1 MTTLEPDSSSQ
12 PPSKPAFFVRLSALY
27 AITAALLLT
36 LTAFIWHTLER
47 LVAENEW
54 VTHTYEVMERT
65 EAVIS
70 RLRTIQADAIAY
82 AGTGDVAHRVEFEDM
97 APLLDAE
104 LNTLAELIRNNPA
117 QVRRMGDFA
126 TAVRGEYA
134 EALRL
139 VQDRRNSGSLPAG
152 MPDIG
157 VARIR
162 GLSGNILAEEHRLLT
177 QRNLDS
183 ADSALMTRAI
193 AAAAL
198 LLSLLALGLAYWL
211 VLRSHREELN
221 ARASLNDANRR
232 LNQSL
237 ADARDMSETMS
248 KLATFGEL
256 LHGCQTLEEVREGI
270 GNSMG
275 SLLPNLGGRMALVN
289 PSQNLVAVGAHWGR
303 HGLLAESVFAP
314 EDCWALRRG
323 QAYPLAGMQPSFS
336 CKHLQW
342 PNPDSPDAGYLCVP
356 LAAHNEMIGV
366 LTFDGERA
374 PSAAERRIALAAGE
388 QLALALANL
397 RLKETLR
404 TQSIRDPLTGLFN
417 RRYLEV
423 SLDRELQR
431 ATRRSQSLAVLMLDI
446 DHFKR
451 FNDSHGHEAGDAV
464 LAQFAEVLKRAARAE
479 DIACRYGGEE
489 FTVILLE
496 ADAATAQRR
505 AESIRQAI
513 AEMSVIHRSLQLP
526 HVTVSIGLAVF
537 PRDAQTPEDLL
548 RRADAALYLAKKA
561 GRNRIASAETDTDP
575 VSVPTQS

>member
-1 MTTLEPDSSSQ
+1 VTTLKPDSNAQ
-12 PPSKPAFFVRLSALY
+12 PPYKPAFFTRLSVLF
-27 AITAALLLT
+27 AITAAFLLT
-36 LTAFIWHTLER
+36 LSVFIWHTLDR

-70 RLRTIQADAIAY
+70 RLRAMQADAIAY
-82 AGTGDVAHRVEFEDM
+82 AATGDVARRGEFEDM

-104 LNTLAELIRNNPA
+104 LNALADLVRDNA
-117 QVRRMGDFA
+117 VQARRMADF
-126 TAVRGEYA
+126 TASIRQEQS
-134 EALRL
+134 ESLQL
-139 VQDRRNSGSLPAG
+139 VQDRRKSGSRPSE

-157 VARIR
+157 LAKIR
-162 GLSGNILAEEHRLLT
+162 GLSAGILAEENRLLNE
-177 QRNLDS
+177 RNLDS
-183 ADSALMTRAI
+183 ARSALITRSI

-198 LLSLLALGLAYWL
+198 LVSLLALALAYWR
-211 VLRSHREELN
+211 VLRSHREELR
-221 ARASLNDANRR
+221 ARAGLNEANLR

-256 LHGCQTLEEVREGI
+256 LHGCQTLDEVREGI
-270 GNSMG
+270 GKSLG
-275 SLLPNLGGRMALVN
+275 GLLPQLGGRMALIN
-289 PSQNLVAVGAHWGR
+289 PSQNLASIGAHWGR

-323 QAYPLAGMQPSFS
+323 QAYPLAGTTPSFS
-336 CKHLQW
+336 CKHVQW
-342 PNPDSPDAGYLCVP
+342 PNPDCPGAGYLCVP

-374 PSAAERRIALAAGE
+374 PTADERRIALAAAE
-388 QLALALANL
+388 QLSLALANL

-423 SLDRELQR
+423 SLERELQR
-431 ATRRSQSLAVLMLDI
+431 SARRSQTLAVLMLDI

-451 FNDSHGHEAGDAV
+451 FNDSHGHEAGDAL
-464 LAQFAEVLKRAARAE
+464 LAQFAEVLQRAARSE

-505 AESIRQAI
+505 AETIRQAT
-513 AEMSVIHRSLQLP
+513 ADMSVTYRQQQLP
-526 HVTVSIGLAVF
+526 HVTVSIGLAVY
-537 PRDAQTPEDLL
+537 PRDAQTPAELL

-561 GRNRIASAETDTDP
+561 GRNRVATAEAEADA
-575 VSVPTQS
+575 

>member
-1 MTTLEPDSSSQ
+1 MATLKPDSNAQ
-12 PPSKPAFFVRLSALY
+12 PPYKPAFFARLSVLF
-27 AITAALLLT
+27 AITATLLLT
-36 LTAFIWHTLER
+36 LTLFIWHTLDR

-70 RLRTIQADAIAY
+70 RLRAMQADAIAY
-82 AGTGDVAHRVEFEDM
+82 AATGDVARRGEFEDM

-104 LNTLAELIRNNPA
+104 LNALADLVRDNPVQA
-117 QVRRMGDFA
+117 RRMADF
-126 TAVRGEYA
+126 TASIRQEQS
-134 EALRL
+134 ESLQL
-139 VQDRRNSGSLPAG
+139 VQDRRKSGSRPAE

-157 VARIR
+157 LAKIR
-162 GLSGNILAEEHRLLT
+162 GLSGGILAEENRLLNE
-177 QRNLDS
+177 RNQDS
-183 ADSALMTRAI
+183 ARSALITRSI
-193 AAAAL
+193 AAVAL
-198 LLSLLALGLAYWL
+198 MVSLLALALAYWL
-211 VLRSHREELN
+211 VLRSHRVEQA
-221 ARASLNDANRR
+221 ARAGLNDANMR

-256 LHGCQTLEEVREGI
+256 LHGCQTLDEVREGI
-270 GNSMG
+270 GKSLG
-275 SLLPNLGGRMALVN
+275 GLLPQLGGRMALIN
-289 PSQNLVAVGAHWGR
+289 PSQNLAAIGAHWGR

-323 QAYPLAGMQPSFS
+323 QAYPLAGTTPSFS
-336 CKHLQW
+336 CKHVQW
-342 PNPDSPDAGYLCVP
+342 PNPDSPDASYLCVP

-374 PSAAERRIALAAGE
+374 PTADERRIALAAAE
-388 QLALALANL
+388 QLSLALANL

-423 SLDRELQR
+423 SLERELQR
-431 ATRRSQSLAVLMLDI
+431 SARRSQTLAVLMLDI

-451 FNDSHGHEAGDAV
+451 FNDSHGHEAGDAL
-464 LAQFAEVLKRAARAE
+464 LAQFAEVLKRAARSE

-496 ADAATAQRR
+496 ADGATAQRR
-505 AESIRQAI
+505 AETIRQATTD
-513 AEMSVIHRSLQLP
+513 MSVTYRQQQLP
-526 HVTVSIGLAVF
+526 HVTVSIGVAVY
-537 PRDAQTPEDLL
+537 PRDAQTPADLL
-548 RRADAALYLAKKA
+548 RRADTALYLAKAA
-561 GRNRIASAETDTDP
+561 GRNRVASADSDSSDAETLA
-575 VSVPTQS
+575 

>member
-1 MTTLEPDSSSQ
+1 MTTLKPDTVAQ
-12 PPSKPAFFVRLSALY
+12 PPSKPAFFKRLSVLY

-36 LTAFIWHTLER
+36 LTVFTWRTLDR
-47 LVAENEW
+47 LVAENDW

-82 AGTGDVAHRVEFEDM
+82 AATGDIVRRGEFEDM

-104 LNTLAELIRNNPA
+104 LNALADLVRDNPV
-117 QVRRMGDFA
+117 QVRRMSEFA
-126 TAVRGEYA
+126 ASVREEYA
-134 EALRL
+134 ESLHL
-139 VQDRRNSGSLPAG
+139 VQDRRKSGSRPTD

-157 VARIR
+157 VTKIR
-162 GLSGNILAEEHRLLT
+162 GLSGGILSEENRLLS

-183 ADSALMTRAI
+183 ARSALVTRSI

-198 LLSLLALGLAYWL
+198 LVSLLALALAYWL
-211 VLRSHREELN
+211 VLRSHREEQA
-221 ARASLNDANRR
+221 ARAGLNDANLR

-256 LHGCQTLEEVREGI
+256 LHGCQTMDEVREGI
-270 GNSMG
+270 GKSLG
-275 SLLPNLGGRMALVN
+275 ALLPQLGGRLALIN
-289 PSQNLVAVGAHWGR
+289 PSQNLASIGAHWGR

-323 QAYPLAGMQPSFS
+323 QAYPLAGTTPSFS
-336 CKHLQW
+336 CKHVQW
-342 PNPDSPDAGYLCVP
+342 PNPDSPNAGYLCVP

-374 PSAAERRIALAAGE
+374 PTADERRIALAAAE
-388 QLALALANL
+388 QLSLALANL

-423 SLDRELQR
+423 SLERELQR
-431 ATRRSQSLAVLMLDI
+431 AARRTQPLAVLMLDI

-451 FNDSHGHEAGDAV
+451 FNDTLGHEAGDAL
-464 LAQFAEVLKRAARAE
+464 LAQFAEVLKHAARAE

-505 AESIRQAI
+505 AEAIRQSTSD
-513 AEMSVIHRSLQLP
+513 MSMTWRNQQMP
-526 HVTVSIGLAVF
+526 HVTVSIGIAVF
-537 PRDAQTPEDLL
+537 PRDAQAPADLL
-548 RRADAALYLAKKA
+548 HRADAALYLAKKA
-561 GRNRIASAETDTDP
+561 GRNRVASAESDSSAAETGA
-575 VSVPTQS
+575 